1 MQTIIRNGEAIGP
14 FIPDLARL
22 RMEVFRDF
30 PYLYEGTAD
39 YEEKYLATY
48 AKSPDS
54 LFVLAFD
61 GDSIV
66 GASTGIP
73 MADETAEFSAPFRAA
88 GWDPERIFYFGE
100 SVLLPRYRGQGL
112 GVRFFEERENYARSL
127 GRFDHCCFC
136 AVERPEHHP
145 ARPAN
150 YVPLNDFWS
159 RRGYHH
165 HPQLRTEYRWRDIGE
180 AGETSKPMSFWLK
193 EIVR

>member
-73 MADETAEFSAPFRAA
+73 MADETAEFSAPFRAV

-159 RRGYHH
+159 RRGYRH

>member
-73 MADETAEFSAPFRAA
+73 MADETVEFSAPFRAA

-159 RRGYHH
+159 RRGYRH